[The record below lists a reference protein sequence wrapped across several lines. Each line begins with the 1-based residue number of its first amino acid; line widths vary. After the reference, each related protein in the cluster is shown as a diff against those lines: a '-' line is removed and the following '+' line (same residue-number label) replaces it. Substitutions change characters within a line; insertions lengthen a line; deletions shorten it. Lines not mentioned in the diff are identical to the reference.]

1 MRTLLILLAV
11 CCNIYMA
18 YAQTITGK
26 VIDESDI
33 PVGYANILL
42 LNSKDSTFVA
52 GCITS
57 EEGEFKLE
65 NTAQKGDLLK
75 LSYIGYEDLYLTITE
90 ATGYVGILTMKT
102 KATMLGAVTVTG
114 SKPLF
119 KQKNGAMITE
129 VAGSVL
135 SQTHEMSE
143 LISQLPGIV
152 KTANGGFQVFGLG
165 TPVIYVNNRKI
176 QSQTELEQ
184 LSPQRH

>member
-1 MRTLLILLAV
+1 MRLLFIVFAI
-11 CCNIYMA
+11 CCNFYTA
-18 YAQTITGK
+18 YAQTIAGQ

-33 PVGYANILL
+33 PVGYANVLL
-42 LNSKDSTFVA
+42 LNSKDSSFVA

-57 EEGEFKLE
+57 EDGRFKLE
-65 NTAQKGDLLK
+65 NSEQKGNLLK
-75 LSYIGYEDLYLTITE
+75 LSYIGYEDLYLTVTE
-90 ATGYVGILTMKT
+90 TTRDIGTITMKAKT
-102 KATMLGAVTVTG
+102 TMLGTVTVTA

-119 KQKNGAMITE
+119 KQKNGAMIAE

-165 TPVIYVNNRKI
+165 APIIYVNNKKNTKPDRI
-176 QSQTELEQ
+176 GTTCT
-184 LSPQRH
+184 